1 MVITI
6 IGILIALLLP
16 AVQAAREAARRM
28 QCGNNLKQLG
38 LALHDYHSAR
48 GSFPPAG
55 VSYGWCQTPPTTD
68 PKVLNASGLL
78 MLLPY
83 LELQPLY
90 DRYNRNVCASTA
102 GYYGS
107 VSPNAV
113 GDPVTT
119 VTNGAC
125 NADVEGT
132 HLAVFSCPS
141 DNGNPFLPDDQL
153 G

>member
-1 MVITI
+1 MY
-6 IGILIALLLP
+6 ARHEP
-16 AVQAAREAARRM
+16 ATA
-28 QCGNNLKQLG
+28 
-38 LALHDYHSAR
+38 
-48 GSFPPAG
+48 P
-55 VSYGWCQTPPTTD
+55 D
-68 PKVLNASGLL
+68 PKVLNANGLL

-90 DRYNRNVCASTA
+90 DRIQSQRVRSTA

-141 DNGNPFLPDDQL
+141 DNGNPFLPENASVEPYYGIKGGSGKKGAKTNYDFSAYARQHFL
-153 G
+153 PTRH